1 MKSCV
6 LKLYRYTRHVKL
18 ALPVAIGGVV
28 ILSGCQF
35 PRELDWLHVVY
46 RNPRTPAPTDVTT
59 PGHPV
64 AQSPT
69 PSRVTANSTNAT
81 RTTTSNTKPSSS
93 AKPNAAPPAK
103 SQTAAVQ
110 FPTAKAV
117 PDRPGYVYSPS
128 DPTKY
133 VDVTGYAPGSKVK
146 DPYSGKIFLVP

>member
-6 LKLYRYTRHVKL
+6 LELCRYKRHVKL
-18 ALPVAIGGVV
+18 ALPVAIGGLV

-59 PGHPV
+59 PGHAV
-64 AQSPT
+64 APSPT
-69 PSRVTANSTNAT
+69 PGRVAAASTT
-81 RTTTSNTKPSSS
+81 SVRKTTSNTKPSTS
-93 AKPNAAPPAK
+93 AKQ
-103 SQTAAVQ
+103 QTAAVQ

-146 DPYSGKIFLVP
+146 DPYS